1 MPGDH
6 RIGVDLVEVERLR
19 KAVARHPSLLERVF
33 TPGERSYC
41 EGRADP
47 MPHYAARFAAKEAAF
62 KALQG
67 SASALNFLDYEVQME
82 GGRPC
87 LVLWGG
93 ALEEARAQGVRSVDL
108 SISHERGCAVAVVLV
123 ECEGAD

>member
-19 KAVARHPSLLERVF
+19 RAVARRPSLLERIF

-47 MPHYAARFAAKEAAF
+47 IPHYAARFAAKEAAF
-62 KALQG
+62 KALGG
-67 SASALNFLDYEVQME
+67 SGRALRFLDYEVRVE
-82 GGRPC
+82 EGRPR
-87 LVLWGG
+87 LVLRGG
-93 ALEEARAQGVRSVDL
+93 TLEEALASGFRSVDL

-123 ECEGAD
+123 EYERAD

>member
-47 MPHYAARFAAKEAAF
+47 IPHYAARFAAKEAAF
-62 KALQG
+62 KAL
-67 SASALNFLDYEVQME
+67 SNPAHALSFLDYEVQVE
-82 GGRPC
+82 GGRPR
-87 LVLWGG
+87 LILRGG
-93 ALEEARAQGVRSVDL
+93 ALKEARALGVRSVDL
-108 SISHERGCAVAVVLV
+108 SISHEKGCAVAVVLV
-123 ECEGAD
+123 ECERAE